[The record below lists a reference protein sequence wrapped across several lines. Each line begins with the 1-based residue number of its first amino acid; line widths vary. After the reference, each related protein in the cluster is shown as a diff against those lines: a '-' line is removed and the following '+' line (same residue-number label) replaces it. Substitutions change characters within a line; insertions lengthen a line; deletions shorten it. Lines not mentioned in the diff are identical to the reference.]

1 MADTVES
8 TENNPSALGRIL
20 LTLAL
25 VVVYWLGVVPLGI
38 LLRLV
43 GVDLMRKRLGRGSK
57 VNTYRT
63 KSGPGRPERPSPEPS
78 HVHPD
83 ARAEGVG

>member
-8 TENNPSALGRIL
+8 IEKNPSALGRLL

-43 GVDLMRKRLGRGSK
+43 GVDLMRKRLRRGSK
-57 VNTYRT
+57 VTTYRT
-63 KSGPGRPERPSPEPS
+63 KSGLGSPKRPSPGAVS
-78 HVHPD
+78 
-83 ARAEGVG
+83 RAP

>member
-8 TENNPSALGRIL
+8 TEKKPSALGRIL

-25 VVVYWLGVVPLGI
+25 VVVYWLAFVPLGI

-43 GVDLMRKRLGRGSK
+43 GVDLMRQRLRRGAN
-57 VNTYRT
+57 VTTYRT
-63 KSGPGRPERPSPEPS
+63 KSGPGRPE
-78 HVHPD
+78 HPTP
-83 ARAEGVG
+83 